1 MNEQT
6 ASGSTASG
14 GSSASGTTRERC
26 VCNEVFDHLRDA
38 FGVSPEVKTHLNN
51 SRVELL
57 KAVRKAIDNRIEHL
71 SKPAAQGTRIA
82 VE

>member
-1 MNEQT
+1 MSEQT
-6 ASGSTASG
+6 TRG
-14 GSSASGTTRERC
+14 GTASGTTHERC
-26 VCNEVFDHLRDA
+26 VCNEVIDHLREA
-38 FGVSPEVKTHLNN
+38 FGVSPEVRTHLNN

-57 KAVRKAIDNRIEHL
+57 KALRKAIDNRIEHL